1 MTIRSIKLGTNA
13 QQLRWEYADFGTLY
27 ACENDN
33 PRRSGYLWEI
43 CTL

>member
-1 MTIRSIKLGTNA
+1 MTIRSIKLKDERYGE
-13 QQLRWEYADFGTLY
+13 QWFEY

-43 CTL
+43 TL